1 MFSKIIKKVL
11 FLHLIF
17 TLIII
22 KTQNMNNVSLKNGL
36 IGAGISIII
45 SLIIWLINPSL
56 YLKIGSWL
64 GLLVGLFFIYR
75 TAKESR
81 DLNGGFIEF
90 GELFKNTFIMV
101 VIMTLLSSL
110 FAYILYN
117 FIDPNLVELQKQV
130 VTESIEKMGSMM
142 GEEKMNEVMDKMQ
155 DQDFSF
161 TIGKLLQGW
170 VVGLLLWAIPCVI
183 FSAIMKK
190 KDPAFNEF
198 A

>member
-11 FLHLIF
+11 ILHLIF

-81 DLNGGFIEF
+81 DLNGGFIEL
-90 GELFKNTFIMV
+90 GELFKNTFIMI

-117 FIDPNLVELQKQV
+117 FIDPNLVELQKQI

-142 GEEKMNEVMDKMQ
+142 GEDKMNEVLDKME

-161 TIGKLLQGW
+161 TIGKLFQGW
-170 VVGLLLWAIPCVI
+170 AVGLLLWAIPCLI
-183 FSAIMKK
+183 FSAIMRKK
-190 KDPAFNEF
+190 NPELNEF